1 MRFILSLVL
10 VVISVAGLSACNS
23 KEMVASPASSSTP
36 IADPQKTPPPA
47 DDGAPRITAAELHDL
62 WVKGKV
68 LVIDTRLDDAYKQS
82 HIKGAIS
89 TPITEFVAKMDQL
102 PRDKKI
108 VAYCT

>member
-1 MRFILSLVL
+1 MRFILSFVL
-10 VVISVAGLSACNS
+10 VVISVVGLSACNS
-23 KEMVASPASSSTP
+23 KEMIASPAPSTP
-36 IADPQKTPPPA
+36 PAEQEKTPPPA
-47 DDGAPRITAAELHDL
+47 NDGAPRITAAELHDL

-82 HIKGAIS
+82 HINGAIS
-89 TPITEFVAKMDQL
+89 VPVTEFVAKMDQL